1 MIDRAAAGAYQYHWL
16 CFDVGAPGIP
26 RSRLVLVNK
35 LLQLFFADPVFPADL
50 QGLDLFPGDHVADGL
65 CLHLEDLGDLIRR
78 VKSGCRGHYPAS
90 VYGHIHS
97 LNLPPG
103 A

>member
-1 MIDRAAAGAYQYHWL
+1 MIDRAAAGACRYHWL

-26 RSRLVLVNK
+26 RSRLVFVDE

-50 QGLDLFPGDHVADGL
+50 QGSNLLPGDHVADGL
-65 CLHLEDLGDLIRR
+65 CLHFEDLGDLIRG

-90 VYGHIHS
+90 RECHIHF
-97 LNLPPG
+97 LNLPLG